1 MKRCPVC
8 NSEMIIEDTHI
19 ITVKYKIVG
28 DKRGK
33 NPTVEKPNETNKIS
47 SKMIC
52 QNCKHSVEI

>member
-33 NPTVEKPNETNKIS
+33 NCGRKRIKLPTLYR
-47 SKMIC
+47 
-52 QNCKHSVEI
+52 